1 MSLYE
6 LPIPDYLPVASP
18 NGFAG
23 LPELVGEL
31 CQRLSDMTR
40 QLEMAEQQTREQ
52 LATQSRKMNRLVAQ
66 LASER
71 FELERLLRRVLPEL
85 EAAGLTSL
93 AKVLT
98 LFARSWDSNLR
109 RAEIEVR
116 DVTGCELTDELVEV
130 VEVESAVVD
139 AGVRQTVV
147 RETITPLVI
156 YQGRVIGV
164 ATIIT
169 AVPVSHDEPSC
180 MEAL

>member
-1 MSLYE
+1 MSLDE
-6 LPIPDYLPVASP
+6 LPVPDYQPVASP
-18 NGFAG
+18 DGFAR

-31 CQRLSDMTR
+31 CQRLGDMSR
-40 QLEMAEQQTREQ
+40 RLEMAEQQAREQ
-52 LATQSRKMNRLVAQ
+52 FATQNRKMNRLVAQ

-85 EAAGLTSL
+85 EAAGLANL

-98 LFARSWDSNLR
+98 LYARSWDSNLQ

-130 VEVESAVVD
+130 VEVESAVAD
-139 AGVRQTVV
+139 ASVRQTVV

-156 YQGRVIGV
+156 HQGRVIGV

-169 AVPVSHDEPSC
+169 AVPVSRDELSC
-180 MEAL
+180 VEAL